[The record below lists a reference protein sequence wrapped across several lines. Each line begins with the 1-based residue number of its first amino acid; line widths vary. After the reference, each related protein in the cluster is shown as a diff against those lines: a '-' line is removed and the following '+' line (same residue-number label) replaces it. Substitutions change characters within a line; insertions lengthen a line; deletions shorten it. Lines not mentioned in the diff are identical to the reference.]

1 LIATKFTDT
10 VTSLVIVTVQVGAS
24 EHPPPVQAP
33 KPELPK
39 GAAVSVTL

>member
-10 VTSLVIVTVQVGAS
+10 VTSLVIVMVQVGLS
-24 EHPPPVQAP
+24 EQPPPVQVP

-39 GAAVSVTL
+39 DVAVSVTP